1 MKSQTSPAKE
11 VEIRSMKR
19 RIHTD
24 SASERSN
31 SVAEKDRCFVYLI
44 STRFYQHFT
53 DTRIQVVDAAIGV
66 TRYSGPEISNAS
78 RKLLL
83 YTSVM
88 C

>member
-31 SVAEKDRCFVYLI
+31 SVAEKDRCLI

-66 TRYSGPEISNAS
+66 ARYSGPEISNAS